1 MKKTYHFKGFY
12 IILSFISLSI
22 MLIAAVLNA
31 YLGEPIA
38 IVLFIAAIMT
48 FLQYRRHSNPYIE
61 IENDLLQIRF
71 TWAKTFKVKI
81 EDIEQVDQ
89 TASQITLHLESG
101 KKIGIYLGYLK
112 AEDKKRALEDIPALV
127 NDLTQHLTE

>member
-12 IILSFISLSI
+12 LILSFISLSI

-38 IVLFIAAIMT
+38 IVLFLATFVT
-48 FLQYRRHSNPYIE
+48 FLQYRRHASPYME

-71 TWAKTFKVKI
+71 TWAKSFKVKVEEI
-81 EDIEQVDQ
+81 VEVEK
-89 TASQITLHLESG
+89 TTSQITLHLKSG

-112 AEDKKRALEDIPALV
+112 AEDKTRALEDIPALA

>member
-12 IILSFISLSI
+12 KILSLISLTV
-22 MLIAAVLNA
+22 MLIATVLNG

-38 IVLFIAAIMT
+38 IVLFLAMITT
-48 FLQYRRHSNPYIE
+48 FLQYKRHASPYIE
-61 IENDLLQIRF
+61 VENNLLKVRF
-71 TWAKTFKVKI
+71 TWVKTFKVNVDEI
-81 EDIEQVDQ
+81 IQVDHS
-89 TASQITLHLESG
+89 TKQIILHLDSG

-127 NDLTQHLTE
+127 DDMTQHLTE